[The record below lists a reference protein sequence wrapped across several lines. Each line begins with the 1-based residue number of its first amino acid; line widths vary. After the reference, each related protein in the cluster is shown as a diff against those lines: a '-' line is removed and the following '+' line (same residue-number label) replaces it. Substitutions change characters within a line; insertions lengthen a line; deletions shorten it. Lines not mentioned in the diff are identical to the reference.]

1 MADDDDPVTVFK
13 RGLSNLLK
21 NDSLTDLTIVCGAY
35 THKVHKLILF
45 AHSDHFATIPSLAE
59 GLANTIH
66 LKGIGVDDDD
76 EVGDEVREHSKTFY
90 CSYGSHD
97 PDAIRLMVHYLYHLD
112 YSATSASDP
121 ARSSTPEADSKC
133 HDSDLVMHA
142 RVFAVAARYE
152 VTGLRKLAADKFT
165 NAVNASPDHEDFAE
179 AARVVY
185 STTPKYVRTL
195 RNIVVSKMNRHDDAL
210 LNIDHVMEVVKDD
223 SELMFDLL
231 CGRGARQ
238 DVRTQT
244 KNGWHS
250 KAHLVKMSAVCVWMT
265 LTKTWILTVFP
276 PEPAFK
282 AAKQAAYDATQTL

>member
-1 MADDDDPVTVFK
+1 M
-13 RGLSNLLK
+13 
-21 NDSLTDLTIVCGAY
+21 
-35 THKVHKLILF
+35 
-45 AHSDHFATIPSLAE
+45 
-59 GLANTIH
+59 ANTIH

-231 CGRGARQ
+231 CVSRGLDPCQLDTTLCESRCYSCGAGVPEGSRCPAGCQ
-238 DVRTQT
+238 DSDQE
-244 KNGWHS
+244 WL
-250 KAHLVKMSAVCVWMT
+250 A
-265 LTKTWILTVFP
+265 
-276 PEPAFK
+276 
-282 AAKQAAYDATQTL
+282 